1 MPLDSNPTSA
11 LVLTGGGARG
21 SYQAGVLCYVRE
33 HFPHARFPIH
43 VGVSAGAV
51 NAAHLANHVGPR
63 DEAAVALADLWREIT
78 PDDVFTSLSTWRFL
92 RRALTDYQQSD
103 DPVPLDAASVPR
115 GLLDAAPLRRYLT
128 RRLRADGDGR
138 LAGVYENLRRGDLRA
153 LAIVTTSYTTG
164 QTITWVE
171 GKKIEGWERPMRR
184 SVQAALTV
192 DHILGSTALPMIF
205 PAVRLHHRRL
215 GPGWYGDGGIRL
227 TAPFSPAIHLGADRI
242 LAISTRYRRST
253 VEANEAA
260 IVGYPPPAQVVGL
273 LMNAIFLDVLDQD
286 AATLRRVNDLVAHLT
301 DAQRRHLRP
310 VRLLLLRPSV
320 DLAKLAS
327 QYEVQLDGVLALAT
341 RGLGSRQTKSPDW
354 LSMLLFDSAYTT
366 RLVDIGYAD
375 ARAQHD
381 RLARFFDA
389 APVSSV

>member
-1 MPLDSNPTSA
+1 MTLDPSSTSA

-21 SYQAGVLCYVRE
+21 SYQAGVLCYIRE
-33 HFPHARFPIH
+33 HFPDEHFDVKI
-43 VGVSAGAV
+43 GVSAGAV
-51 NAAHLANHVGPR
+51 NAAHLANYLGPR
-63 DEAAVALADLWREIT
+63 DEAAVSLADLWREIT

-92 RRALTDYQQSD
+92 RRVLRDTQQRE
-103 DPVPLDAASVPR
+103 DPVPLDQAGVPR
-115 GLLDAAPLRRYLT
+115 GLLNAAPLRRYLA
-128 RRLRADGDGR
+128 RRLRADADGR
-138 LAGVYENLRRGDLRA
+138 LGGVFENLRRGNLRA
-153 LAIVTTSYTTG
+153 LALVTTSYTTG

-171 GKKIEGWERPMRR
+171 GDQIQGWERPMRR
-184 SVQAALTV
+184 SIRAALTV
-192 DHILGSTALPMIF
+192 DHILASTALPMIF

-227 TAPFSPAIHLGADRI
+227 TAPLSPAIHLGADRI
-242 LAISTRYRRST
+242 LAISTRYGRSN

-286 AATLRRVNDLVAHLT
+286 AATLRRVNDLVRHLT
-301 DAQRRHLRP
+301 MDQRGQLRP
-310 VRLLLLRPSV
+310 IRLLLLRPSV

-327 QYEVQLDGVLALAT
+327 QYELQLDGVLAHAT

-354 LSMLLFDSAYTT
+354 LSMLLFDRAYTT

-381 RLARFFDA
+381 RLARFFEYEKA
-389 APVSSV
+389 